1 MKRVLIYLSLLL
13 SFNFTL
19 ANSTISG
26 ESNLAG
32 SGTIKGKIE
41 SKADKKPIEYASI
54 MVYSLPDS
62 LLITGTLTLPD
73 GTFRIEKLSKGNYY
87 LVAYFMGFQKKM
99 ISTLKI
105 DTKTQVVDCGTI
117 TLEGINITLEDVDI
131 VEQKNFVEY
140 KLDKKV
146 ISASQKMDAKGGS
159 VVNLLEN
166 TPSIQ
171 IDIEGNV
178 LLRGSENFTVL
189 VDGKPTSLSGNDVL
203 KQIPANTVENVEIIT
218 NPSAKYDPAGTS
230 GIINIIM
237 KKNFQKSTSALING
251 SIGTFHNY
259 SGDFNLNHRT
269 SKINLFLNGNGAH
282 NGSYPYNTMESTF
295 ILGDS
300 SRHTSQTES
309 RSQKVTPYSFKAGLD
324 WYINPNS
331 TLFLEYNWGFWG
343 MNLYI
348 PTYTTETFST
358 ETPSNYSI
366 TDSKLEIGG
375 FYHNA
380 SIVHDLKI
388 DTSGQNLKT
397 SFVVATWNGENITD
411 VNDFITKED
420 FETVTDG
427 IHHISK
433 RDDQTK
439 AYQLKLDYSLPINK
453 SSMLEVGYQ
462 GNLRDVYSGY
472 SIKFQDFDTQQWEDL
487 PYNHHKMKY
496 SQNIQAIYATFNTH
510 WKSFEFLFGLRG
522 EYYGRNL
529 TILDN
534 DIKYPI
540 SVYNLFPT
548 IHISKQFKKN
558 YQLQVSYS
566 RRVNRPREWNLYP
579 FPVYSDR
586 YISQVGNPNLMPE
599 ITDSYEINL
608 MKQLKKGFVSLECF
622 YRQTNNAFSR
632 NMNLDS
638 NGVIL
643 VIVENLDK
651 VFAYGSELSTN
662 LRFTKW
668 YNLYASVSL
677 YSYNVSQIAG
687 NQIVNNRSY
696 NSDFALNNT
705 FRLPKNFKIQ
715 LVGFYNAPKATSQG
729 EIAEMYGVNISV
741 GKEFFNQKL
750 SINMTARDIFRT
762 ANFKIVT
769 DTPQLKSTFYMKN
782 NYPILVLNITYKFNN
797 YKRGVAAEPEN
808 EPVFEGGTGI

>member
-1 MKRVLIYLSLLL
+1 MKKGLIYISLVIIINFMLS
-13 SFNFTL
+13 
-19 ANSTISG
+19 ISPIKAAT
-26 ESNLAG
+26 SLAG
-32 SGTIKGKIE
+32 SGIIKGKIE

-62 LLITGTLTLPD
+62 TLITGTITLPD
-73 GTFRIEKLSKGNYY
+73 GSFRIEKLPKGNYF
-87 LVAYFMGFQKKM
+87 LEAYFMGFQKKM
-99 ISTLKI
+99 ISKLNI
-105 DTKTQVVDCGTI
+105 DAKNQVVDCGTI
-117 TLEGINITLEDVDI
+117 ILEENNITLEGVDI
-131 VEQKNFVEY
+131 VEQRDFVQY

-146 ISASQKMDAKGGS
+146 INASQKMDAKGGS

-171 IDIEGNV
+171 VDIEGNV
-178 LLRGSENFTVL
+178 LLRGSGNFTVL

-203 KQIPANTVENVEIIT
+203 KQIPANMVENVEIIT

-230 GIINIIM
+230 GIINVIM

-251 SIGTFHNY
+251 SVGTFHNY

-269 SKINLFLNGNGAH
+269 SKLNVFLNGNGAY
-282 NGSYPYNTMESTF
+282 NGSNPYNTMESTF

-324 WYINPNS
+324 WYISPNS

-358 ETPSNYSI
+358 PIPTNYSI
-366 TDSKLEIGG
+366 TNSKLDIGG

-397 SFVVATWNGENITD
+397 SFVMATWNGANITD
-411 VNDFITKED
+411 VNDIITEED

-427 IHHISK
+427 IHHLSI
-433 RDDQTK
+433 RDDKTK
-439 AYQLKLDYSLPINK
+439 AYQLKIDYSLPITKK
-453 SSMLEVGYQ
+453 STLELGYQ
-462 GNLRDVYSGY
+462 GNIRDVHSGY
-472 SIKFQDFDTQQWEDL
+472 SISFQDFETQIWDHLASNQ
-487 PYNHHKMKY
+487 HKMKY
-496 SQNIQAIYATFNTH
+496 SQNIQAVYGTFNSS
-510 WKSFEFLFGLRG
+510 WKGIQFLFGLRG
-522 EYYGRNL
+522 EYYGRTL
-529 TILDN
+529 TIRDN
-534 DIKYPI
+534 GVNYPI
-540 SVYNLFPT
+540 NSFDLFPT
-548 IHISKQFKKN
+548 LHISKSFKKN

-599 ITDSYEINL
+599 ITDSYEINIL
-608 MKQLKKGFVSLECF
+608 KQFKKGFVSLECF
-622 YRQTNNAFSR
+622 YRQTNNAYSR
-632 NMNLDS
+632 NMNLDT

-651 VFAYGSELSTN
+651 VFAYGTEFSSN

-696 NSDFALNNT
+696 NSDFVLNNT
-705 FRLPKNFKIQ
+705 FRLPKNFRIQ

-729 EIAEMYGVNISV
+729 KIAQMYGVNLSV
-741 GKEFFNQKL
+741 GKDFFKQTL
-750 SINMTARDIFRT
+750 SINITARDIFRT
-762 ANFKIVT
+762 ANFKIIT
-769 DTPQLKSTFYMKN
+769 DTPQLQSTFYIKN
-782 NYPILVLNITYKFNN
+782 NYPILVLNITYKINN
-797 YKRGVAAEPEN
+797 YKRRVPAEPEK